1 MCSSDLGL
9 CEVTGVSSISVVR
22 ECDPEMF
29 PSGSTFPITEF
40 GEYHIPAP
48 LEKDIP
54 TQVWDM
60 VINAPPLEDDKPSE
74 EVVAL
79 AEQRVQARADK
90 NWAESDKLRDEITAR
105 GWTVQDTKEGYKLV
119 KS

>member
-1 MCSSDLGL
+1 
-9 CEVTGVSSISVVR
+9 
-22 ECDPEMF
+22 MF

-48 LEKDIP
+48 LDKDIP
-54 TQVWDM
+54 AHVWDM
-60 VINAPPLEDDKPSE
+60 VINASPLEGDRPSG

-79 AEQRVQARADK
+79 AEQRVRARAHK
-90 NWAESDKLRDEITAR
+90 NWGESDKLRDEIDAL

-119 KS
+119 KL